1 MRLPELLAPGV
12 AARPDC
18 GVLSTVRHS
27 RYHSA
32 FKGSLRARAAHC
44 SLSFLNRDTAG
55 PGYYRA
61 LLETSRP
68 GQICC
73 THNITDLP
81 SEIWTAK
88 AERPSR
94 GANGQF
100 SASCLH
106 LQHRCWC
113 SRCLRT
119 WRAATNSKCAGRDIL
134 EPRKLVF
141 ALQRIARQTGEEI
154 DDARPYVDARL
165 PDGSRVAAVIPPCS
179 VGGPTVT
186 IRKFQRQYF
195 SPPRLIELGAFAVLD
210 ERQIEV
216 PPGDKP
222 PLPVNRNTADLLLAA
237 LAARQNILI
246 SGQPGA
252 GKTSLQNALL
262 NQLHPERDRV
272 VLIEESAEM
281 QIEADNVAR
290 LECWTTPGLPPV
302 TIRDL
307 VKIALRHRPDHLVI
321 GEIRGAEAMDL
332 LDALNTGNSGSMTTI
347 HANSAASALT
357 KLSNLALRADA
368 DIPHD
373 ALQAQIAD
381 VITYV
386 VHMARKQDKRFVS
399 EVVRIRAYDFQSKL
413 FQYEQCALSPAA

>member
-73 THNITDLP
+73 THNIKDLP
-81 SEIWTAK
+81 SEIWTAE

-113 SRCLRT
+113 SRCPRT
-119 WRAATNSKCAGRDIL
+119 WRAATNSKCAGPDIL

-141 ALQRIARQTGEEI
+141 ALRRIARQAGEEI

-179 VGGPTVT
+179 VDGPIVT

-195 SPPRLIELGAFAVLD
+195 GLARLVELGTLSR
-210 ERQIEV
+210 E
-216 PPGDKP
+216 
-222 PLPVNRNTADLLLAA
+222 TADLLRGA
-237 LAARQNILI
+237 LAGRQNILI
-246 SGQPGA
+246 SGQPGS

-262 NQLHPERDRV
+262 NELDPHQDRIV
-272 VLIEESAEM
+272 VIEESAEM
-281 QIEADNVAR
+281 QIEAENVVR
-290 LECWTTPGLPPV
+290 LECRTTPGLPPV

-307 VKIALRHRPDHLVI
+307 VKIALRHRPDHLIV
-321 GEIRGAEAMDL
+321 GEVRDAAAMDL

-347 HANSAASALT
+347 HANSSLAALT
-357 KLSNLALRADA
+357 KLSNLALRASA
-368 DIPHD
+368 DIPH
-373 ALQAQIAD
+373 AAIQAQIAD

-386 VHMARKQDKRFVS
+386 VQMERRGDTRRVS
-399 EVVRIRAYDFQSKL
+399 EVIRLNRYDFNGRL
-413 FQYEQCALSPAA
+413 FVSDPVYPKPTVTKGTAN

>member
-32 FKGSLRARAAHC
+32 FKGSLRARAARH

-81 SEIWTAK
+81 SEIWTAE

-119 WRAATNSKCAGRDIL
+119 WRAATS
-134 EPRKLVF
+134 
-141 ALQRIARQTGEEI
+141 
-154 DDARPYVDARL
+154 
-165 PDGSRVAAVIPPCS
+165 SRE
-179 VGGPTVT
+179 T
-186 IRKFQRQYF
+186 I
-195 SPPRLIELGAFAVLD
+195 SGLGAF
-210 ERQIEV
+210 
-216 PPGDKP
+216 
-222 PLPVNRNTADLLLAA
+222 
-237 LAARQNILI
+237 
-246 SGQPGA
+246 
-252 GKTSLQNALL
+252 
-262 NQLHPERDRV
+262 
-272 VLIEESAEM
+272 
-281 QIEADNVAR
+281 VAR
-290 LECWTTPGLPPV
+290 ICV
-302 TIRDL
+302 V
-307 VKIALRHRPDHLVI
+307 VKRARRCSLFEHL
-321 GEIRGAEAMDL
+321 
-332 LDALNTGNSGSMTTI
+332 S
-347 HANSAASALT
+347 H
-357 KLSNLALRADA
+357 
-368 DIPHD
+368 
-373 ALQAQIAD
+373 
-381 VITYV
+381 
-386 VHMARKQDKRFVS
+386 F
-399 EVVRIRAYDFQSKL
+399 
-413 FQYEQCALSPAA
+413 